1 MNHLHN
7 NKSEQTTDSS
17 FTLDIEQLL
26 KQGNV
31 IRIKPQGTS
40 MYPLFVPGRDEACIE
55 RTDFSSLK
63 RGDVILYR
71 RDKSILVLH
80 RIWKITNN
88 SFYMV
93 GDNQTEIEGP
103 LRADQVR
110 GKLTAFV
117 HNGKFVNV
125 KNPIYRFTSS
135 LWLFLRPSVLV
146 FGNLCHFYAKDNI
159 NNIYHFFFCFF
170 STLLMFFSEIS
181 NAVFLF
187 IRLTFQ

>member
-1 MNHLHN
+1 MSN
-7 NKSEQTTDSS
+7 TTNTTNASTS
-17 FTLDIEQLL
+17 FSIDIEQMLANGTTI
-26 KQGNV
+26 K
-31 IRIKPQGTS
+31 IKPQGYS

-80 RIWKITNN
+80 RIWKITNS

-110 GKLTAFV
+110 GKLTGFV
-117 HNGKFVNV
+117 RNGKFVDV
-125 KNPIYRFTSS
+125 KNPIYRFLSD
-135 LWLFLRPSVLV
+135 LWLLLRPLRPCVWKFTACLRK
-146 FGNLCHFYAKDNI
+146 LRRK
-159 NNIYHFFFCFF
+159 
-170 STLLMFFSEIS
+170 
-181 NAVFLF
+181 
-187 IRLTFQ
+187 Q

>member
-7 NKSEQTTDSS
+7 NKSEQTT
-17 FTLDIEQLL
+17 EH
-26 KQGNV
+26 
-31 IRIKPQGTS
+31 
-40 MYPLFVPGRDEACIE
+40 
-55 RTDFSSLK
+55 TDFSSLK

-135 LWLFLRPSVLV
+135 L
-146 FGNLCHFYAKDNI
+146 
-159 NNIYHFFFCFF
+159 YHFFFCFF

>member
-1 MNHLHN
+1 MSNLN
-7 NKSEQTTDSS
+7 DPLTSS
-17 FTLDIEQLL
+17 STVSIDIEQLL
-26 KQGNV
+26 ADGQTIK
-31 IRIKPQGTS
+31 IKPQGYYS

-80 RIWKITNN
+80 RIWKITGD

-110 GKLTAFV
+110 GKLTGFV
-117 HNGKFVNV
+117 RNGKFVDV
-125 KNPIYRFTSS
+125 KNPIYRFLSG
-135 LWLFLRPSVLV
+135 LWLFLRPMRPCAWKL
-146 FGNLCHFYAKDNI
+146 
-159 NNIYHFFFCFF
+159 
-170 STLLMFFSEIS
+170 
-181 NAVFLF
+181 NACVRKL
-187 IRLTFQ
+187 RYKR

>member
-7 NKSEQTTDSS
+7 NRSEQTTDSS

-110 GKLTAFV
+110 GKLIGVIRNGHFIDV
-117 HNGKFVNV
+117 HN
-125 KNPIYRFTSS
+125 PLYRILSG
-135 LWLFLRPSVLV
+135 LWLWLRPLRPI
-146 FGNLCHFYAKDNI
+146 AWKI
-159 NNIYHFFFCFF
+159 
-170 STLLMFFSEIS
+170 T
-181 NAVFLF
+181 ALF
-187 IRLTFQ
+187 RRLKLKH

>member
-1 MNHLHN
+1 MRIYDILVTYLQFMGIAPINDANIRVKLHLWLLEVLNMNHLHN

-26 KQGNV
+26 KQGDV

-40 MYPLFVPGRDEACIE
+40 MYPLFVPGREEACIE

-117 HNGKFVNV
+117 HNGKYVNV

-135 LWLFLRPSVLV
+135 LWLFLRPLRP
-146 FGNLCHFYAKDNI
+146 
-159 NNIYHFFFCFF
+159 CFWK
-170 STLLMFFSEIS
+170 LMS
-181 NAVFLF
+181 FL
-187 IRLTFQ
+187 R

>member
-117 HNGKFVNV
+117 AF
-125 KNPIYRFTSS
+125 FTSPPS
-135 LWLFLRPSVLV
+135 LFLETYVIFTQKTTLIIYIIFSFASSR
-146 FGNLCHFYAKDNI
+146 LC
-159 NNIYHFFFCFF
+159 
-170 STLLMFFSEIS
+170 
-181 NAVFLF
+181 
-187 IRLTFQ
+187 

>member
-26 KQGNV
+26 KQGDV

-117 HNGKFVNV
+117 HNGKFVLHLLYGFFYV
-125 KNPIYRFTSS
+125 
-135 LWLFLRPSVLV
+135 PSVLV

>member
-55 RTDFSSLK
+55 RTDFSSIK

-80 RIWKITNN
+80 RIWKITGN

-110 GKLTAFV
+110 GKLIGVIRNGHFIDV
-117 HNGKFVNV
+117 HN
-125 KNPIYRFTSS
+125 PLYRILSG
-135 LWLFLRPSVLV
+135 LWLWLRPLRPI
-146 FGNLCHFYAKDNI
+146 AWKI
-159 NNIYHFFFCFF
+159 
-170 STLLMFFSEIS
+170 T
-181 NAVFLF
+181 ALF
-187 IRLTFQ
+187 RRLKLKH

>member
-93 GDNQTEIEGP
+93 GDNQTVIEGP
-103 LRADQVR
+103 LRPDQIR
-110 GKLTAFV
+110 GKLIACCR
-117 HNGKFVNV
+117 NG
-125 KNPIYRFTSS
+125 RE
-135 LWLFLRPSVLV
+135 
-146 FGNLCHFYAKDNI
+146 
-159 NNIYHFFFCFF
+159 F
-170 STLLMFFSEIS
+170 STRNPFYRMLTGFWLAFRPFRPLAHKTADI
-181 NAVFLF
+181 FRH
-187 IRLTFQ
+187 IRR

>member
-80 RIWKITNN
+80 RIWKITGN
-88 SFYMV
+88 SFDVHNPLYRILS
-93 GDNQTEIEGP
+93 GLWLWLRP
-103 LRADQVR
+103 LRPIAWKITALFR
-110 GKLTAFV
+110 RLKLK
-117 HNGKFVNV
+117 H
-125 KNPIYRFTSS
+125 
-135 LWLFLRPSVLV
+135 
-146 FGNLCHFYAKDNI
+146 
-159 NNIYHFFFCFF
+159 
-170 STLLMFFSEIS
+170 
-181 NAVFLF
+181 
-187 IRLTFQ
+187 

>member
-63 RGDVILYR
+63 RGDVILYPA
-71 RDKSILVLH
+71 SYTHLTLP
-80 RIWKITNN
+80 TN
-88 SFYMV
+88 
-93 GDNQTEIEGP
+93 
-103 LRADQVR
+103 
-110 GKLTAFV
+110 
-117 HNGKFVNV
+117 
-125 KNPIYRFTSS
+125 
-135 LWLFLRPSVLV
+135 
-146 FGNLCHFYAKDNI
+146 
-159 NNIYHFFFCFF
+159 
-170 STLLMFFSEIS
+170 
-181 NAVFLF
+181 
-187 IRLTFQ
+187 

>member
-1 MNHLHN
+1 MNDSN
-7 NKSEQTTDSS
+7 DKSVSS
-17 FTLDIEQLL
+17 THFSIDIEQLL
-26 KQGNV
+26 ADGKT
-31 IRIKPQGTS
+31 IKIKPQGYS

-80 RIWKITNN
+80 RIWKITGD

-110 GKLTAFV
+110 GKLTGFV
-117 HNGKFVNV
+117 RNGKFVDV
-125 KNPIYRFTSS
+125 KNPIYRFLSG
-135 LWLFLRPSVLV
+135 LWLFMRPLRP
-146 FGNLCHFYAKDNI
+146 CAWK
-159 NNIYHFFFCFF
+159 
-170 STLLMFFSEIS
+170 
-181 NAVFLF
+181 
-187 IRLTFQ
+187 LTSCMRKLSCKR

>member
-71 RDKSILVLH
+71 RDK
-80 RIWKITNN
+80 
-88 SFYMV
+88 
-93 GDNQTEIEGP
+93 
-103 LRADQVR
+103 
-110 GKLTAFV
+110 
-117 HNGKFVNV
+117 
-125 KNPIYRFTSS
+125 
-135 LWLFLRPSVLV
+135 
-146 FGNLCHFYAKDNI
+146 
-159 NNIYHFFFCFF
+159 
-170 STLLMFFSEIS
+170 
-181 NAVFLF
+181 VFLF
-187 IRLTFQ
+187 FIAYGKSQATPFIWSVTTRLKLKDHFALIKSAAS

>member
-1 MNHLHN
+1 MNDSN
-7 NKSEQTTDSS
+7 DKSVSS
-17 FTLDIEQLL
+17 THFSIDIEQLL
-26 KQGNV
+26 ADGETIK
-31 IRIKPQGTS
+31 IKPQGYS

-55 RTDFSSLK
+55 HTDFSSLK

-135 LWLFLRPSVLV
+135 LWLFLRPLRP
-146 FGNLCHFYAKDNI
+146 
-159 NNIYHFFFCFF
+159 CFWK
-170 STLLMFFSEIS
+170 LMS
-181 NAVFLF
+181 FLRK
-187 IRLTFQ
+187 IQH

>member
-63 RGDVILYR
+63 RGDVILY
-71 RDKSILVLH
+71 H
-80 RIWKITNN
+80 RIWKITGN

-110 GKLTAFV
+110 GKLIGVIRNGHFIDV
-117 HNGKFVNV
+117 HN
-125 KNPIYRFTSS
+125 PLYRILSG
-135 LWLFLRPSVLV
+135 LWLWLRPLRPI
-146 FGNLCHFYAKDNI
+146 AWKI
-159 NNIYHFFFCFF
+159 
-170 STLLMFFSEIS
+170 T
-181 NAVFLF
+181 ALF
-187 IRLTFQ
+187 RRLKLKH

>member
-1 MNHLHN
+1 MDNIAN
-7 NKSEQTTDSS
+7 TTNIPTS
-17 FTLDIEQLL
+17 FAIDIEQLL
-26 KQGNV
+26 ANGKT
-31 IRIKPQGTS
+31 IKIKPQGYS

-80 RIWKITNN
+80 RIWKITGD

-110 GKLTAFV
+110 GKLVGFV
-117 HNGKFVNV
+117 RKGTFVNV
-125 KNPIYRFTSS
+125 KNPIYRFVSA
-135 LWLFLRPSVLV
+135 LWLFLRPVRPCAWKLS
-146 FGNLCHFYAKDNI
+146 A
-159 NNIYHFFFCFF
+159 
-170 STLLMFFSEIS
+170 
-181 NAVFLF
+181 FL
-187 IRLTFQ
+187 RHLKHKH

>member
-93 GDNQTEIEGP
+93 GDNQTEIEGRYSSAGWERLRP

-135 LWLFLRPSVLV
+135 LWLFLRPLRP
-146 FGNLCHFYAKDNI
+146 
-159 NNIYHFFFCFF
+159 CFWK
-170 STLLMFFSEIS
+170 LMS
-181 NAVFLF
+181 FL
-187 IRLTFQ
+187 RKRQH

>member
-71 RDKSILVLH
+71 RDKSILVCTVSGESQIIPF
-80 RIWKITNN
+80 IWSVITRLK
-88 SFYMV
+88 SKAHFAR
-93 GDNQTEIEGP
+93 T
-103 LRADQVR
+103 
-110 GKLTAFV
+110 
-117 HNGKFVNV
+117 KFAA
-125 KNPIYRFTSS
+125 S
-135 LWLFLRPSVLV
+135 
-146 FGNLCHFYAKDNI
+146 
-159 NNIYHFFFCFF
+159 
-170 STLLMFFSEIS
+170 
-181 NAVFLF
+181 
-187 IRLTFQ
+187 